1 MERVLVIMDD
11 LDLPTAK
18 LRLRAKGSH
27 GGHNGIRR
35 RALYCTTLQSSS
47 TCRCTD
53 S

>member
-1 MERVLVIMDD
+1 MPVERILVIMDD

-35 RALYCTTLQSSS
+35 CVYCELGKSARSSFG
-47 TCRCTD
+47 
-53 S
+53 